1 MRRNQV
7 GRRASFLL
15 TSFKYTIMNGWKDK
29 YSAALPLVGLG
40 SPLVGMSL
48 TVMGPPTLAASPL
61 AWFMLFAW
69 AVVSELSTKGLKR
82 VMVSLFPGVQAFKRP
97 SGAKDC
103 DAFASNG
110 DVSGKPG
117 FPSGHMSMAAL
128 YAAIFLTSPLLRV
141 FSKDI
146 APFERGKEGGGRT
159 HREYIALVIALVI
172 ALALVLVTAY
182 VRLSQKCHNYVQVI
196 GGTVWG
202 GLLGAAFV
210 FAMKD
215 LQKKKEEGP

>member
-1 MRRNQV
+1 
-7 GRRASFLL
+7 
-15 TSFKYTIMNGWKDK
+15 MNGWQDK

-48 TVMGPPTLAASPL
+48 SVIAPPTLAASPL

-82 VMVSLFPGVQAFKRP
+82 VMVSLFPGVQTFKRP

-117 FPSGHMSMAAL
+117 FPSGHMSIAAL
-128 YAAIFLTSPLLRV
+128 YAAVFLASPLLRL

-146 APFERGKEGGGRT
+146 ERGKDGGKRT
-159 HREYIALVIALVI
+159 HREDIALVGRVLFSVVI

-182 VRLSQKCHNYVQVI
+182 VRLSKKCHNYVQVI

-202 GLLGAAFV
+202 GLLGTAFV

-215 LQKKKEEGP
+215 LQKKKKEGQ